1 MGPKRTGLAGWCAA
15 TILVSAFLLFQVQ
28 PVVSKV
34 ILPWFGGSPAVW
46 TTCMLFFQLFLL
58 FGYLYAHLLSRYRG
72 TRWQGLLHLGLLAA
86 ALAVLPV
93 VPEPSW
99 KPPDSRLPQLRILL
113 LLAANVG
120 LPYFLLAAS
129 APLVQAWFSRALHHQ
144 SPYRF
149 YALSNLG
156 SLTALLSYPFW
167 IEPRFDVPRQGTLWS
182 SGFVAFAVLSGGLAL
197 AMAWWNVPHLPA
209 ELEEETTTAQN
220 SASAGVSR
228 WLLWLL
234 LPAFGSLGLL
244 AVTNQICQDVAV
256 VPFFWVV
263 PLSLYLLSFILCFD
277 SSFWYRRSLFALAT
291 LVVVTLIA
299 GILLADEVQ
308 PWLDRLG
315 IDRTI
320 PDFLDSITLEATLYL
335 TALFC
340 VCMLCHGE
348 LVRSK
353 PAARHLTLFY
363 LCIAAG
369 GALGGMFVALLC
381 PVLFSSY
388 AESPI
393 LLVGGSLLS
402 MAVLWH
408 TFWKG
413 EKRWSY
419 WWAQLLLLFTCL
431 GRNLKRTLLRRDLH
445 AKPAERQRIAKL
457 ARQIRRGRPWYTFAR
472 MLYLLPVLAGLG
484 ALVFVAREY
493 QRNRDLVSR
502 RNFYGVLRVV
512 EYDWL
517 TEDARRNLY
526 NGRILHGVQF
536 TEPDRRREPT
546 TYYNPASGIGITL
559 ENLAD
564 IEPLHVATVGLGT
577 GTIAA
582 YAQEGDRYCFY
593 EINPDVLDIA
603 QHYFT
608 FLSDAPAM
616 PRLVLGDARLSME
629 QEMPQDYDVIALDAF
644 SGDAI
649 PTHLLTV
656 EAVAVYLKH
665 LKPSGVLAVHT
676 SNRHLDLVPIVA
688 LLGAHYG
695 LDVVVVE
702 AEDEEGVADSGS
714 EWLLVTRNR
723 DFLQLPS
730 VASASSPVTP
740 PGPEIR
746 VWTDQYSNLF
756 QIMRALQKNGEE
768 EEE

>member
-1 MGPKRTGLAGWCAA
+1 
-15 TILVSAFLLFQVQ
+15 
-28 PVVSKV
+28 
-34 ILPWFGGSPAVW
+34 
-46 TTCMLFFQLFLL
+46 
-58 FGYLYAHLLSRYRG
+58 
-72 TRWQGLLHLGLLAA
+72 
-86 ALAVLPV
+86 
-93 VPEPSW
+93 
-99 KPPDSRLPQLRILL
+99 
-113 LLAANVG
+113 
-120 LPYFLLAAS
+120 
-129 APLVQAWFSRALHHQ
+129 
-144 SPYRF
+144 
-149 YALSNLG
+149 
-156 SLTALLSYPFW
+156 
-167 IEPRFDVPRQGTLWS
+167 
-182 SGFVAFAVLSGGLAL
+182 
-197 AMAWWNVPHLPA
+197 
-209 ELEEETTTAQN
+209 
-220 SASAGVSR
+220 
-228 WLLWLL
+228 
-234 LPAFGSLGLL
+234 
-244 AVTNQICQDVAV
+244 
-256 VPFFWVV
+256 
-263 PLSLYLLSFILCFD
+263 
-277 SSFWYRRSLFALAT
+277 
-291 LVVVTLIA
+291 
-299 GILLADEVQ
+299 
-308 PWLDRLG
+308 
-315 IDRTI
+315 
-320 PDFLDSITLEATLYL
+320 
-335 TALFC
+335 
-340 VCMLCHGE
+340 
-348 LVRSK
+348 
-353 PAARHLTLFY
+353 
-363 LCIAAG
+363 
-369 GALGGMFVALLC
+369 
-381 PVLFSSY
+381 
-388 AESPI
+388 
-393 LLVGGSLLS
+393 
-402 MAVLWH
+402 
-408 TFWKG
+408 
-413 EKRWSY
+413 
-419 WWAQLLLLFTCL
+419 
-431 GRNLKRTLLRRDLH
+431 
-445 AKPAERQRIAKL
+445 
-457 ARQIRRGRPWYTFAR
+457 
-472 MLYLLPVLAGLG
+472 MLYLLPVLAGLV

-493 QRNRDLVSR
+493 QRSRDLVSR

-608 FLSDAPAM
+608 FLSDAPSM

-629 QEMPQDYDVIALDAF
+629 QETPQDYDVIALDAF

-756 QIMRALQKNGEE
+756 QIMRALQKNEE
-768 EEE
+768 EEAE